1 MKKKQSAIL
10 KWLLL
15 AVFLLAAG
23 CFYSC
28 SGGRTSGGWDPSAD
42 SMAEEAPEAAETAS
56 GLTQAGESGNAGR
69 SEQAGEFENAGQ
81 SETAE
86 QSGNTGL
93 AEPEGSSGNAGAPEP
108 AGQSG
113 STEVSGVA
121 ERSEKTD
128 QKLCYVYLCGEVNNP
143 GVYTLLE
150 GARVYEAIELAGGFT
165 GEAAESWLNL
175 AEPVCDS
182 MKLEVPSKTQA
193 KDPLWQAKAQAGSA
207 KTSGAAGAGN
217 GAGGT
222 DGGSQKMLV
231 NINTASLEELMTL
244 KGIGAS
250 RAEDIVR
257 YRQEAGGFTKIED
270 IMKVP
275 ASRTRPF
282 KKLKITLQY
291 RE

>member
-69 SEQAGEFENAGQ
+69 SEQAGEFEN
-81 SETAE
+81 
-86 QSGNTGL
+86 
-93 AEPEGSSGNAGAPEP
+93 

-275 ASRTRPF
+275 GIKDTAF
-282 KKLKITLQY
+282 QKIKDKITL
-291 RE
+291 

>member
-93 AEPEGSSGNAGAPEP
+93 AEPEGPSGNAGAPEP

-182 MKLEVPSKTQA
+182 MKLEVPSRTQA
-193 KDPLWQAKAQAGSA
+193 KDPSWQAKSQAGSA
-207 KTSGAAGAGN
+207 NNAGATGGGANGAAGK
-217 GAGGT
+217 
-222 DGGSQKMLV
+222 SQAALV

-275 ASRTRPF
+275 GIKEAAF
-282 KKLKITLQY
+282 QKIKDNIIV
-291 RE
+291 

>member
-56 GLTQAGESGNAGR
+56 GLTQAGESGNAGQ

-93 AEPEGSSGNAGAPEP
+93 AEPEGPSGNAGAPEP

-207 KTSGAAGAGN
+207 KTSGAAGAG
-217 GAGGT
+217 GT

-275 ASRTRPF
+275 GIKDTAF
-282 KKLKITLQY
+282 QKIKDNITV
-291 RE
+291 

>member
-1 MKKKQSAIL
+1 MKKKRSAIL

-23 CFYSC
+23 CFYSY
-28 SGGRTSGGWDPSAD
+28 SGGQTSETWNPSAT
-42 SMAEEAPEAAETAS
+42 SMEAESLGASETFKAEAPEEGKEAEVEEIEKLESDGQS
-56 GLTQAGESGNAGR
+56 GAEIV
-69 SEQAGEFENAGQ
+69 

-86 QSGNTGL
+86 Q
-93 AEPEGSSGNAGAPEP
+93 AAVQK
-108 AGQSG
+108 AGQS
-113 STEVSGVA
+113 TVQRSGAGTA
-121 ERSEKTD
+121 E
-128 QKLCYVYLCGEVNNP
+128 QKRCYVYVCGEVNCP
-143 GVYTLLE
+143 GVYTLPE
-150 GARVYEAIELAGGFT
+150 GARIYEAIELAGGFT

-182 MKLEVPSKTQA
+182 MKLEVPSRTQA
-193 KDPLWQAKAQAGSA
+193 KDPSWQAKSQAGSA
-207 KTSGAAGAGN
+207 NNAGATGGGANGAAGK
-217 GAGGT
+217 
-222 DGGSQKMLV
+222 SQAALV

-275 ASRTRPF
+275 GIKEAAF
-282 KKLKITLQY
+282 QKIKDNIIV
-291 RE
+291 

>member
-69 SEQAGEFENAGQ
+69 SE
-81 SETAE
+81 TAE

-93 AEPEGSSGNAGAPEP
+93 AEPEGPSGNAGAPEP

-182 MKLEVPSKTQA
+182 MKLEVPSKTQE

-222 DGGSQKMLV
+222 DSGSQKMLV

-275 ASRTRPF
+275 GIKDAAF
-282 KKLKITLQY
+282 QKIKDNITV
-291 RE
+291 

>member
-15 AVFLLAAG
+15 AVFLLAVG

-69 SEQAGEFENAGQ
+69 SE
-81 SETAE
+81 TAE

-93 AEPEGSSGNAGAPEP
+93 AEPEGPSGNAGAPEP

-275 ASRTRPF
+275 GIKDAAF
-282 KKLKITLQY
+282 QKIKDNITV
-291 RE
+291 